1 MLQLAVPNK
10 SSFSLPMTTHNL
22 GLPMSLFLMI
32 HSVVAGDFLTGFTMM
47 PRSFTGL
54 HVFFRM
60 GGGVAGDVGPADVT
74 VKS

>member
-1 MLQLAVPNK
+1 
-10 SSFSLPMTTHNL
+10 
-22 GLPMSLFLMI
+22 MSLFLMANR
-32 HSVVAGDFLTGFTMM
+32 VVAGDYLTDFTMM
-47 PRSFTGL
+47 PTGL

>member
-1 MLQLAVPNK
+1 
-10 SSFSLPMTTHNL
+10 MTADNPRF
-22 GLPMSLFLMI
+22 PMSLFLMANR
-32 HSVVAGDFLTGFTMM
+32 VVAGDYLTDFTMM

-60 GGGVAGDVGPADVT
+60 GGGVAGDVDPADVT

>member
-1 MLQLAVPNK
+1 
-10 SSFSLPMTTHNL
+10 
-22 GLPMSLFLMI
+22 MSLFLMANR
-32 HSVVAGDFLTGFTMM
+32 VVAGDYLTMM

-60 GGGVAGDVGPADVT
+60 GGGVAGDVGPADVA

>member
-1 MLQLAVPNK
+1 
-10 SSFSLPMTTHNL
+10 
-22 GLPMSLFLMI
+22 MSLFLMANR
-32 HSVVAGDFLTGFTMM
+32 VVAGDYLTDFTMM
-47 PRSFTGL
+47 PRSFTDL

>member
-1 MLQLAVPNK
+1 
-10 SSFSLPMTTHNL
+10 
-22 GLPMSLFLMI
+22 MSLFLMANR
-32 HSVVAGDFLTGFTMM
+32 VVAGDYLTDFTMM

-54 HVFFRM
+54 QVFFRM

>member
-1 MLQLAVPNK
+1 
-10 SSFSLPMTTHNL
+10 
-22 GLPMSLFLMI
+22 MSLFLMANR
-32 HSVVAGDFLTGFTMM
+32 VVAGDYLTDFTMM

-60 GGGVAGDVGPADVT
+60 GGGVSGDVGPADVT

>member
-1 MLQLAVPNK
+1 
-10 SSFSLPMTTHNL
+10 MTADNPRF
-22 GLPMSLFLMI
+22 PMSLFLMANR
-32 HSVVAGDFLTGFTMM
+32 VVAGDYLTDFTMM

-60 GGGVAGDVGPADVT
+60 GGGVAGDVGHADVT

>member
-1 MLQLAVPNK
+1 MADKRTNRL
-10 SSFSLPMTTHNL
+10 S
-22 GLPMSLFLMI
+22 GLDSNIKRILNDPCLFLMANR
-32 HSVVAGDFLTGFTMM
+32 VVAGDYLTDFTMM

>member
-1 MLQLAVPNK
+1 
-10 SSFSLPMTTHNL
+10 
-22 GLPMSLFLMI
+22 MSLFLMI
-32 HSVVAGDFLTGFTMM
+32 HSVVAGDFLTDFAMM